1 MNTPALHIQGLE
13 LRVGNRM
20 LLHVPRLH
28 VQAGERVAIVGANG
42 AGKSTLLRLLAGF
55 VPEGDV
61 HISGQVQ
68 VLGQALLPLPR
79 GDALRTLRAQLGV
92 VHQGLH
98 LVGRLSVR
106 ENVLIGALSR
116 CRGWRSWARLYPAP
130 LLAEADAALAAVGL
144 LARAHERVDGL
155 SGGERQKISIARMRL
170 QQPRLVLADEPT
182 ANLDPAAAAQ
192 ACGWLQDAAAA
203 APGSTL
209 ITVVHQLALL
219 PQLADRVIGLQQGRV
234 VIDQPLAG
242 TPAEALA
249 ALYQTRINN
258 PSPAA
263 AVASAW
269 PLHLSPSP
277 GDLR

>member
-1 MNTPALHIQGLE
+1 VTTPALHIQGLE
-13 LRVGNRM
+13 LRLGSRV

-68 VLGQALLPLPR
+68 VLGQDLLPLPR
-79 GDALRTLRAQLGV
+79 GQALRALRAQLGV

-98 LVGRLSVR
+98 LVGRLTAR
-106 ENVLIGALSR
+106 ENVLIGALAR

-130 LLAEADAALAAVGL
+130 LRAEADAALAAVGL
-144 LARAHERVDGL
+144 LARADERVDGL

-182 ANLDPAAAAQ
+182 ANLDPSAAAQ
-192 ACGWLQDAAAA
+192 ACSWLQDAAAA
-203 APGSTL
+203 TPGSTL

-219 PQLADRVIGLQQGRV
+219 PQLADRVIGLQQGCV
-234 VIDQPLAG
+234 VVDRPLAG
-242 TPAEALA
+242 TPADVLT
-249 ALYQTRINN
+249 ALYQTR
-258 PSPAA
+258 PT
-263 AVASAW
+263 
-269 PLHLSPSP
+269 PLHPQP
-277 GDLR
+277 Q

>member
-13 LRVGNRM
+13 LRLGSRV

-61 HISGQVQ
+61 HISGQVH
-68 VLGQALLPLPR
+68 VLGQALWPLPHGR
-79 GDALRTLRAQLGV
+79 ALRALRAQLGV

-98 LVGRLSVR
+98 LVGRLTAR
-106 ENVLIGALSR
+106 ENVLIGALAR

-144 LARAHERVDGL
+144 LARADERVDGL

-170 QQPRLVLADEPT
+170 QRPRLVLADEPT
-182 ANLDPAAAAQ
+182 ANLDPSAAAQ

-203 APGSTL
+203 SPGSTL
-209 ITVVHQLALL
+209 MTVVHQLALL
-219 PQLADRVIGLQQGRV
+219 PQLADRVIGLQQGCV
-234 VIDQPLAG
+234 VVDRPLAG
-242 TPAEALA
+242 TPTDVLT
-249 ALYQTRINN
+249 ALYQTR
-258 PSPAA
+258 PTPHSPAT
-263 AVASAW
+263 AVSSPW

-277 GDLR
+277 GDL